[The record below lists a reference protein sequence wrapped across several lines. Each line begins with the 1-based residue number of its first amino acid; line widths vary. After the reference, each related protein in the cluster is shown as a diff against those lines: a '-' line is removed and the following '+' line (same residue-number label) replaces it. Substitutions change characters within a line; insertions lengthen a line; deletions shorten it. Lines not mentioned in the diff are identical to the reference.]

1 MSTFLKP
8 GAPLSLSSP
17 DATSSALPCALWPPF
32 VAVCHCAELLVGR
45 VPTVA
50 QSEAGSLT
58 TPGAPALP
66 RTPQYFPSQGSRPA
80 TPPGEYD
87 DAPPTPSF
95 GGPARAAVRA
105 LSA

>member
-50 QSEAGSLT
+50 QSEAGPLT
-58 TPGAPALP
+58 PQGASALP
-66 RTPQYFPSQGSRPA
+66 RTPQDFPSQVWRPTSPRA
-80 TPPGEYD
+80 RSVGGV
-87 DAPPTPSF
+87 PSTLF
-95 GGPARAAVRA
+95 VAA
-105 LSA
+105 SC